1 MKKLFYDAELEE
13 ARSSA
18 SLVQNIMSY
27 NRSLD
32 FGVKKCV
39 IF

>member
-1 MKKLFYDAELEE
+1 MKKLFGDAELEE

-18 SLVQNIMSY
+18 SPVKITAC

-32 FGVKKCV
+32 FGVKKYV